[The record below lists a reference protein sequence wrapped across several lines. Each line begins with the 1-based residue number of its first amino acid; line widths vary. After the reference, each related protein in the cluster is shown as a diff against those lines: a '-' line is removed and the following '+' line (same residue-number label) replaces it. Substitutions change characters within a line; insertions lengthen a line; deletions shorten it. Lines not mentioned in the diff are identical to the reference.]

1 MFIYWLLFAYF
12 AAGAFARSE
21 RISNHAVRPAM
32 LFGALLMIGV
42 IGLRFE
48 VGADWWTYQRILK
61 ASSFVSFGDAIA
73 RGDPAYQAINWAV
86 ANLGYGLWLINIICG
101 ALFVWGLTRLA
112 SRQPSPLLA
121 IAVAVPYLV
130 IVVAMGYTRQAAA
143 IGITMAGLAAFE
155 RSGSVIRFA
164 LYVAAGALFHKTAV
178 VVLPLVIFSG
188 RHNRLANLLAG
199 IALTFLL
206 YDTFL
211 SSSVD
216 RLLINY
222 VHQRYDSQ
230 GAAIRVVMNLVPAGL
245 FLMFGKKMG
254 FSLFQVNV
262 WRSFSIAAFGLFIAL
277 LISPSSTAV
286 DRFALYAIPLQFVIL
301 SRFFMIF
308 EKPNIGKTI
317 TVFYAAAIQF
327 TWLNFAAHSRFW
339 VPYHFYPFN
348 V

>member
-1 MFIYWLLFAYF
+1 M
-12 AAGAFARSE
+12 
-21 RISNHAVRPAM
+21 RPAM
-32 LFGALLMIGV
+32 LFGALLMIGI

-48 VGADWWTYQRILK
+48 VGADWGGYQRILK
-61 ASSFVSFGDAIA
+61 TSSFVTFGDAIA

-86 ANLGYGLWLINIICG
+86 AKLGYGLWLINIICG

-164 LYVAAGALFHKTAV
+164 IYVAAAAMFHKTAV

-188 RHNRLANLLAG
+188 RHNRLANFLAV
-199 IALTFLL
+199 IALTLLL

-216 RLLINY
+216 RLFTNY
-222 VHQRYDSQ
+222 IHQKYDSQ
-230 GAAIRVVMNLVPAGL
+230 GAAVRVVMNLVPAGL
-245 FLMFGKKMG
+245 FLVLNNKMG
-254 FSLFQVNV
+254 FSLSQTTV

-286 DRFALYAIPLQFVIL
+286 DRFALYAIPLQIVIL
-301 SRFFMIF
+301 SRLFMIF
-308 EKPNIGKTI
+308 EKPNTGKAV
-317 TVFYAAAIQF
+317 TVVYAAVVQF
-327 TWLNFAAHSRFW
+327 TWLNFAAHSRYW